1 MALTYTSPRKADPP
15 RRIAANDEQE
25 KATTH
30 PASKRKPEADSE
42 SKIADDNITKT
53 HESRTMADS
62 AKTGRGSTVPERGS
76 DTSSPPKTP
85 ARQLVSVDFT
95 FNTWSVLNV

>member
-1 MALTYTSPRKADPP
+1 MALTYTSPRGADPP

-30 PASKRKPEADSE
+30 PASKHKPDADSE
-42 SKIADDNITKT
+42 SKIDGDNITKT
-53 HESRTMADS
+53 HDSRKMANT

-85 ARQLVSVDFT
+85 ARQLVSVDLT
-95 FNTWSVLNV
+95 FNKGSV